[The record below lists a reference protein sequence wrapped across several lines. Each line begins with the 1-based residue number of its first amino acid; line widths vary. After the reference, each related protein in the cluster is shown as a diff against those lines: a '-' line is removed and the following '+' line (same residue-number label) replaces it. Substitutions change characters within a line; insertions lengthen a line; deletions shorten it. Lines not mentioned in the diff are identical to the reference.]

1 MVLKEY
7 MTKRRVTVTKDDM
20 ILMLMNE
27 NMDTPPE
34 IHKFSP
40 EAAKQL
46 HEIGE

>member
-1 MVLKEY
+1 